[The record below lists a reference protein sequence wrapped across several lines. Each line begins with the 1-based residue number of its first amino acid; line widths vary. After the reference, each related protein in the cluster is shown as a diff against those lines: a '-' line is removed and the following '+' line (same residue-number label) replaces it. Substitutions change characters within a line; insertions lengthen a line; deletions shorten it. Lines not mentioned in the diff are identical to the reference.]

1 MLRRG
6 TTTAWPQGTKEQLYP
21 GAWFE
26 MQLDQI
32 FSLILEICR
41 KSSGSP
47 ILVLQSELGQNSNSL
62 LILKKKKS
70 SFYASLIKMV
80 YIHTTATVFPLLY
93 KGVIL

>member
-1 MLRRG
+1 
-6 TTTAWPQGTKEQLYP
+6 
-21 GAWFE
+21 

-62 LILKKKKS
+62 CFFKMYIKVNIIVKVNLKV
-70 SFYASLIKMV
+70 L
-80 YIHTTATVFPLLY
+80 
-93 KGVIL
+93 